1 MTPRHMK
8 TSALINPI
16 GTLAVGVTLALGV
29 AAFVRL
35 HDPVEVFDQQQL
47 TAGVA
52 SVINGSPPAGYG
64 LTDAADVVCPAD
76 VTVKAGTAFRCS
88 LHIAGSGKSVDGV
101 VTGDEETARAGGPAS
116 GDYQVASPM

>member
-1 MTPRHMK
+1 MAPRHKK
-8 TSALINPI
+8 TSALISPI

-29 AAFVRL
+29 GAFVRL

-52 SVINGSPPAGYG
+52 SVISGSPPAGYG